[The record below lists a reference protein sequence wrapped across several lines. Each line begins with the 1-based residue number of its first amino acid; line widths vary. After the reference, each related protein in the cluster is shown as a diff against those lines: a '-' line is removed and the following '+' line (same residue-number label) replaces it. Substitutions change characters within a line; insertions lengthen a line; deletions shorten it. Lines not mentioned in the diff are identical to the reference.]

1 MLIYHIKVHPN
12 FAGISRGNRMKVYWR
27 ENKIVGKWEMK
38 SDSTIAFMR
47 LNETLYEDKGG
58 YDNNSRECLEVVD
71 SD

>member
-1 MLIYHIKVHPN
+1 
-12 FAGISRGNRMKVYWR
+12 
-27 ENKIVGKWEMK
+27 MK

-71 SD
+71 SDWGRFSFQYDLLKKTQAL